1 MNRYVITDY
10 GVIPN
15 TDAMQT
21 EAIQRV
27 LDLCREGG
35 GTVVIP
41 KGCFCAAALRM
52 W

>member
-15 TDAMQT
+15 TDALQT

-27 LDLCREGG
+27 FDLCREGG

-41 KGCFCAAALRM
+41 KGCFCVAALRM
-52 W
+52 